1 MTPLV
6 LLHRDD
12 RLVAVDKPAGMVVH
26 RSEQCPEGEPVLQR
40 LRDQIGRR
48 VWPLHRL
55 DRATSGVLLF
65 ALDADAARQLSQ
77 QFERHEI
84 DKRYHAIVRGW
95 TEASGTV
102 HWPLREHPD
111 APLLHAITS
120 HRRLATVELPIPLG
134 AHETVR
140 YAFVEARPHT
150 GRMHQLRRHFAHLRH
165 PIVGDVRHG
174 DGKHNRIF
182 RALGLPGMMLRA
194 VRLTVRTPDDRELT
208 IVAPPAGAIADALA
222 RLAFVHDAL
231 DQAVA
236 PPSITSV

>member
-1 MTPLV
+1 MSALV
-6 LLHRDD
+6 VLYRDD

-26 RSEQCPEGEPVLQR
+26 RSEQCPDGVPVLQN
-40 LRDQIGRR
+40 LRNQIRRR

-95 TEASGTV
+95 TELVGSV
-102 HWPLREHPD
+102 DWPLREHPD
-111 APLLHAITS
+111 APFVQATTS
-120 HRRLATVELPIPLG
+120 YRRLATLELPIPLG
-134 AHETVR
+134 AHATVR
-140 YAFVEARPHT
+140 YACVEAQPHT

-182 RALGLPGMMLRA
+182 RALGLSGMMLRA
-194 VRLTVRTPDDRELT
+194 VSLTIRDLDDRELT
-208 IVAPPAGAIADALA
+208 IVAPPTGLIAEALVRLPFA
-222 RLAFVHDAL
+222 R

>member
-1 MTPLV
+1 VTELV

-65 ALDADAARQLSQ
+65 ALDADAARHLSQ

-95 TEASGTV
+95 TQPSGTV

-111 APLLHAITS
+111 APLLHAIS
-120 HRRLATVELPIPLG
+120 SYRRHATLELPIPLG
-134 AHETVR
+134 AHATVR
-140 YAFVEARPHT
+140 YALVEARPHT

-182 RALGLPGMMLRA
+182 RALGLPGMLLRA
-194 VRLTVRTPDDRELT
+194 VTLTVRTIDDRELT
-208 IVAPPAGAIADALA
+208 ISAPPSGAIADVLA
-222 RLAFVHDAL
+222 QLPWVA

>member
-1 MTPLV
+1 VRELV
-6 LLHRDD
+6 VLHRDD

-65 ALDADAARQLSQ
+65 ALDADAARHLSQ

-95 TEASGTV
+95 TEPSGTV

-120 HRRLATVELPIPLG
+120 HRRHATLELPIPLG
-134 AHETVR
+134 AHATVR
-140 YAFVEARPHT
+140 YAWVEARPHT

-194 VRLTVRTPDDRELT
+194 VRLTVRTPDDDRELT
-208 IVAPPAGAIADALA
+208 ITAPPSGAIADALA
-222 RLAFVHDAL
+222 RLPWVT